1 MSIGRIIFRICVVV
15 AVLAS
20 MIAGIAAVHKR
31 AVPVPCERVEI
42 IIRDSIERQFV
53 TEKEIETKVERQK
66 TKDQTMAQIPYQG
79 IEEAL
84 KAHPMIR
91 TAQCYGTPKGVL
103 YVEVEQRQPLFTV
116 VTENETYWV
125 DTEHEV
131 MPYKDRCAQ
140 GQKTAALKDERLME
154 VKGVVTKTMAC
165 RELAE
170 LVEWIYGS
178 EYWRDKIER
187 VQVKGPQD
195 IRLKQRNGMTL
206 LIGKPERLAQKMH
219 KLEVFYEKT
228 SFPQDSVPY
237 RELDVR
243 YKGQVVGRK

>member
-1 MSIGRIIFRICVVV
+1 M
-15 AVLAS
+15 AS

-31 AVPVPCERVEI
+31 AVPVPCERIEI
-42 IIRDSIERQFV
+42 IIRDSVERQFV
-53 TEKEIETKVERQK
+53 TEKEIETKVK
-66 TKDQTMAQIPYQG
+66 KCTKDKCMMYEIPYQE

-91 TAQCYGTPKGVL
+91 TAQCYGTPKGIL
-103 YVEVEQRQPLFTV
+103 HIEVEQRQPLFTV

-131 MPYKDRCAQ
+131 MPYRGTKDKNTMYEGELLR
-140 GQKTAALKDERLME
+140 

-165 RELAE
+165 REMAE
-170 LVEWIYGS
+170 LVEWIYKS
-178 EYWRDKIER
+178 DYWREKIEA

-195 IRLKQRNGMTL
+195 IRLKQSNGMTL

-237 RELDVR
+237 RELDAR

>member
-1 MSIGRIIFRICVVV
+1 M
-15 AVLAS
+15 AS

-31 AVPVPCERVEI
+31 SVPVPCERIEI
-42 IIRDSIERQFV
+42 IIRDSVERQFV
-53 TEKEIETKVERQK
+53 TEKEIETKVK
-66 TKDQTMAQIPYQG
+66 KCTKDKCMMYEIPYQE

-91 TAQCYGTPKGVL
+91 TAQCYGTPKGIL
-103 YVEVEQRQPLFTV
+103 HIEVEQRQPLFTV

-140 GQKTAALKDERLME
+140 GTKTKDKRQKNATLKDERLME
-154 VKGVVTKTMAC
+154 VRGTVTKTMAC
-165 RELAE
+165 REMAE
-170 LVEWIYGS
+170 LVEWIYKS
-178 EYWRDKIER
+178 DYWREKIEA

-195 IRLKQRNGMTL
+195 IRLKQSNGMTL

-237 RELDVR
+237 RELDAR

>member
-1 MSIGRIIFRICVVV
+1 
-15 AVLAS
+15 

-31 AVPVPCERVEI
+31 AVPVPCQRVEI
-42 IIRDSIERQFV
+42 IIRDSVERQFV
-53 TEKEIETKVERQK
+53 TEKEILVKVKGERLK
-66 TKDQTMAQIPYQG
+66 VKGESMAEIPYQA

-131 MPYKDRCAQ
+131 MPYRGTKDKSTMYEGELLR
-140 GQKTAALKDERLME
+140 

-178 EYWRDKIER
+178 DYWRDKIER

-243 YKGQVVGRK
+243 YKGQVVGRR